1 MAAPLNK
8 QAILQYIQDSYA
20 AFEAGLASLDAGQM
34 TAPVLDG
41 GWSVKDTLA
50 HLSVWHRR
58 ALDVLDPAEP
68 PRVPGIPASGIED
81 ASINQF
87 NARFYAAHKDQPL
100 DELLDSFRESYRQVL
115 AVVERMTE
123 ADLMSLL
130 RDETRLWQVVAGN
143 TYEHYPE
150 HLSAIR
156 AAFAGM

>member
-8 QAILQYIQDSYA
+8 QALLTRIQDSYA
-20 AFEAGLASLDAGQM
+20 AFEAGLASLYAGQM

-50 HLSVWHRR
+50 HLSIWHRR
-58 ALDVLDPAEP
+58 ALDVLDPVEP

-81 ASINQF
+81 TAIDQF
-87 NARFYAAHKDQPL
+87 NAQFYEAHKNLPL
-100 DELLDSFRESYRQVL
+100 DDVLAAFRESYRQLL
-115 AVVERMTE
+115 AVVERMSE
-123 ADLMSLL
+123 ADLMSSL
-130 RDETRLWQVVAGN
+130 RDETRFWQVVAGN

-156 AAFAGM
+156 AAFAEA